1 MKNLMTAGV
10 LIEVRLAVMVMDT
23 GTMMT
28 LTIVVV
34 RMEDHQMVAVV
45 DQLPA
50 EIQAVDLMIVE
61 MEVAAQGVLV
71 AGHHLHNLLTVGEA
85 VVKIEAKAHQ
95 QEAIAHHQA
104 MEEELVARKV
114 LLLHGAKEHHVDQ
127 QRENRASALFSYLS
141 NYKFFLWQ
149 SIQKKLEKKLKR

>member
-1 MKNLMTAGV
+1 MKNLMTVGV
-10 LIEVRLAVMVMDT
+10 LIEDRLAVMVMDT

-104 MEEELVARKV
+104 MEEELVVRKV
-114 LLLHGAKEHHVDQ
+114 LLQGAKKHHVDQ
-127 QRENRASALFSYLS
+127 QRENRASALFSYLLNS
-141 NYKFFLWQ
+141 KSFLCQ
-149 SIQKKLEKKLKR
+149 SIQKKLEKKLKK